1 MAAFKSRKT
10 LTASARMRKDGTVTI
25 PAVIRRKLRMRTGD
39 RLVFEERG
47 DGVVFMRKRE
57 RSDAVF
63 LDAISAT
70 LSEWNS
76 SNDNRAYRGL

>member
-1 MAAFKSRKT
+1 MAAFKLRT
-10 LTASARMRKDGTVTI
+10 RMLTASARMRKDGTVKI
-25 PAVIRRKLRMRTGD
+25 PAVIRRKLRLRTGD

-47 DGVVFMRKRE
+47 SVVLVRKRE

-76 SNDNRAYRGL
+76 SNDDRAYRDL